1 MQAPANIPGGPATYE
16 EIYVTHHARVVRL
29 CRLLLAD
36 AHEAEEVGQEVFLKL
51 HQARQRGAPP
61 LASGPWLT
69 TVAVNACHDRRRS
82 GWWRWWR
89 ERGESLDDRS
99 PSSTGTPEDAAVGGE
114 TRRRIWRGLQRLSR
128 RQREVFVLRQVE
140 GWSTAEVAEM
150 LGLSVGSVKQHLFRA
165 VRELRVALGDRA

>member
-1 MQAPANIPGGPATYE
+1 MQAPADIPATYE

-51 HQARQRGAPP
+51 HQARQRGVPP
-61 LASGPWLT
+61 RACGPWLT

-89 ERGESLDDRS
+89 ERGEPLDEQVASRA
-99 PSSTGTPEDAAVGGE
+99 GTPEDAAVARE
-114 TRRRIWRGLQRLSR
+114 RRERIWRGLQRLSR
-128 RQREVFVLRQVE
+128 RQREVFVLRQIE
-140 GWSTAEVAEM
+140 GWSTIEVAEM

-165 VRELRVALGDRA
+165 VGELRVALRARS